1 MKTLHTL
8 IFALSATRP
17 GKGHGQ
23 LLGGFQREL
32 FQSASDAEVW
42 RNQDGSCSFYRE
54 GVRQV
59 RTGVAGQALQ
69 HNQRMRLER

>member
-23 LLGGFQREL
+23 LLRGFQGEFFR
-32 FQSASDAEVW
+32 SASDAEVW
-42 RNQDGSCSFYRE
+42 RNQDGSCSSCRE